1 MHIYSL
7 ENKEEP
13 NYISSYEHVTSCDP
27 VVVQDSYAYV
37 TLRGGSE
44 CMGFNN
50 QLDIVDI
57 SNLNNPRLFKTYEM
71 INPHG
76 LGVDGN
82 CLFISEGEY
91 GIKMYDKTDLDD
103 LRLIKHF
110 DDIGSLDVIPF
121 QGVLMVI
128 GSDGFHQYNYDC
140 ENAEMSYISTIPIE
154 RM

>member
-1 MHIYSL
+1 
-7 ENKEEP
+7 
-13 NYISSYEHVTSCDP
+13 
-27 VVVQDSYAYV
+27 
-37 TLRGGSE
+37 
-44 CMGFNN
+44 
-50 QLDIVDI
+50 
-57 SNLNNPRLFKTYEM
+57 
-71 INPHG
+71 
-76 LGVDGN
+76 
-82 CLFISEGEY
+82 
-91 GIKMYDKTDLDD
+91 LDD